1 MSDQIVADDPLPPSS
16 PFDVDAFYPDA
27 ADEDKLKEECGI
39 FGVIGVKDA
48 ASFVALG
55 LHALQHRGQEAGGI
69 VTHHPEH
76 GFNQTRRFGYV
87 RDNFTSASVME
98 TLPGPLA
105 IGHVRYSTAGSK
117 GPTAIRDVQPFFGE
131 FSMGGAAIAHNGNIT
146 NANALRR
153 ELIERGSIFQ
163 SSSDSE
169 CIIHLMARSL
179 QRNIPERMED
189 ALRRVEGAFS
199 VVAMTRTKLIGVRDP
214 LGVRPLV
221 LGQVGD
227 GWALSSE
234 TCALDIIGADFVR
247 EIKPGEM
254 VVITEKGV
262 ESHFPF
268 RPAPPRFCIFEHVYF
283 SRPDSII
290 GGRSVYET
298 REAIGMELAKESPV
312 DADLVCPVPDSGT
325 PAAIGY
331 ARQSGIPYGMGIIR
345 NQYVGRTFIEPTEQ
359 IRNMGVRL
367 KLNVNRALI
376 SGKRVI
382 LVDDSV
388 VRGTTSRKIK
398 EMILDAGAAEVHFR
412 IASPPTAWPCF
423 YGVDT
428 PQREKLLAATMSED
442 EMCAHLAVDSLKF
455 ISLDGLYRAVGE
467 AKGRDNSCPQYCDA
481 CFSGEYPVE
490 PADMIAQGFELK
502 AAE

>member
-1 MSDQIVADDPLPPSS
+1 MELPALSRQMPPAH
-16 PFDVDAFYPDA
+16 PFDD
-27 ADEDKLKEECGI
+27 DKLKEECGI
-39 FGVIGVKDA
+39 FGVIGLSDA
-48 ASFVALG
+48 ANFVALG

-69 VTHHPEH
+69 VSHDPEQ
-76 GFNQTRRFGYV
+76 GFNSVRRFGYV
-87 RDNFTSASVME
+87 RDNFTSQSLME

-117 GPTAIRDVQPFFGE
+117 GAAIRDVQPFFGE

-146 NANALRR
+146 NAIALRR

-163 SSSDSE
+163 SGSDSE

-199 VVAMTRTKLIGVRDP
+199 IVAMTHSKLIGVRDP

-221 LGQVGD
+221 IGQLGD
-227 GWALSSE
+227 GWVLSSE
-234 TCALDIIGADFVR
+234 TCALDIIGAQFLR
-247 EIKPGEM
+247 EIEPGEM
-254 VVITEKGV
+254 VVISAGTGV

-268 RPAPPRFCIFEHVYF
+268 RRQPPRFCIFEHVYF

-298 REAIGMELAKESPV
+298 RHQIGVELAREAPV
-312 DADLVCPVPDSGT
+312 EADLVCPVPDSGT

-331 ARQSGIPYGMGIIR
+331 SQESGIPFAMGIIR
-345 NQYVGRTFIEPTEQ
+345 NQYMGRTFIEPTEQ

-376 SGKRVI
+376 KGKRVV

-428 PQREKLLAATMSED
+428 PQRDKLLAATMSED
-442 EMCAHLAVDSLKF
+442 EMRDYLAVDSLRF
-455 ISLDGLYRAVGE
+455 ISLDGLYRAVGQVR
-467 AKGRDNSCPQYCDA
+467 GRDAKCPQYCDA
-481 CFSGEYPVE
+481 CFSGEYPVA
-490 PADMIAQGFELK
+490 PSDMIEKGFELK